1 MKATGIVRR
10 IDDLGRVVIPK
21 EIRRTLK
28 IREGMPMEIFTDV
41 SGEVILK
48 KYSPVG
54 EMSTLAQAYAEALV
68 SLTGQAAA
76 VCDTEQVIA
85 LAGPAKKE
93 ALHKALSPQLYHQR
107 GENCAGGPGD
117 PRRRAGSVPGGFSRR
132 PYGRGDAAERG
143 PLPRQGQRGN
153 TGKPAGGF
161 HVPFQTAG
169 SVTASLVSFPKMPDN
184 PGETAGGF
192 WSI

>member
-54 EMSTLAQAYAEALV
+54 EMSQLAQAYAEALV
-68 SLTGQAAA
+68 NLTGMGAA

-85 LAGPAKKE
+85 VAGPVKKDL
-93 ALHKALSPQLYHQR
+93 LHKPVSPQLEELVQGKKSFVTN
-107 GENCAGGPGD
+107 GENTILVAHSLPAAALTVF
-117 PRRRAGSVPGGFSRR
+117 PVVSV
-132 PYGRGDAAERG
+132 GDAMGAVMLIKGEKSPAKISGEAAESVKAAAMF
-143 PLPRQGQRGN
+143 LSRQLE
-153 TGKPAGGF
+153 A
-161 HVPFQTAG
+161 
-169 SVTASLVSFPKMPDN
+169 
-184 PGETAGGF
+184 
-192 WSI
+192 

>member
-54 EMSTLAQAYAEALV
+54 EMSTLAQAYAGVLV

-76 VCDTEQVIA
+76 VCDTEQIIA
-85 LAGPAKKE
+85 VAGPAKKE
-93 ALHKALSPQLYHQR
+93 PLHKPLSPQLDELSR
-107 GENCAGGPGD
+107 GSGPSPPRGRTRCRWPKGW
-117 PRRRAGSVPGGFSRR
+117 PRRLWRCSPWWLRATPW
-132 PYGRGDAAERG
+132 
-143 PLPRQGQRGN
+143 GQC
-153 TGKPAGGF
+153 F
-161 HVPFQTAG
+161 Y
-169 SVTASLVSFPKMPDN
+169 
-184 PGETAGGF
+184 
-192 WSI
+192 

>member
-48 KYSPVG
+48 KYSPIG
-54 EMSTLAQAYAEALV
+54 EMSALAQAYAEALV
-68 SLTGQAAA
+68 TLTGQAAA
-76 VCDTEQVIA
+76 VCDGEQVIA

-93 ALHKALSPQLYHQR
+93 LLRKPLSPQLEELVQNRGQFVGANGGSLRVAQGAPGAGMAGFPVVAAGDPMGAVLILR
-107 GENCAGGPGD
+107 GERSPAKLGGEALESL
-117 PRRRAGSVPGGFSRR
+117 RA
-132 PYGRGDAAERG
+132 
-143 PLPRQGQRGN
+143 
-153 TGKPAGGF
+153 
-161 HVPFQTAG
+161 
-169 SVTASLVSFPKMPDN
+169 ASLFLSRQL
-184 PGETAGGF
+184 EA
-192 WSI
+192 

>member
-48 KYSPVG
+48 KYSPIG
-54 EMSTLAQAYAEALV
+54 EMSALAQAYAEALV
-68 SLTGQAAA
+68 TLTGQAAA
-76 VCDTEQVIA
+76 VCDGEQVIA

-93 ALHKALSPQLYHQR
+93 LLRKPLSPQLEELVQNRGQFVGANGGSLPVAQGAPGAAMAAFPVVAAGDPMGAVLILR
-107 GENCAGGPGD
+107 GERSPAKLGGEALESL
-117 PRRRAGSVPGGFSRR
+117 RA
-132 PYGRGDAAERG
+132 
-143 PLPRQGQRGN
+143 
-153 TGKPAGGF
+153 
-161 HVPFQTAG
+161 
-169 SVTASLVSFPKMPDN
+169 ASLFLSRQL
-184 PGETAGGF
+184 EA
-192 WSI
+192 

>member
-54 EMSTLAQAYAEALV
+54 EMSQLAQSYAEALV
-68 SLTGQAAA
+68 NLTGLGAA
-76 VCDTEQVIA
+76 VCDTE
-85 LAGPAKKE
+85 L
-93 ALHKALSPQLYHQR
+93 LHKQVSVQMEELVQGRRSFVTNGESTVLAAQGFPAAALTVFPVVSS
-107 GENCAGGPGD
+107 GD
-117 PRRRAGSVPGGFSRR
+117 PMGAVMLIKGEKSPPKIGGEAVESAKAAAMFLSRQL
-132 PYGRGDAAERG
+132 E
-143 PLPRQGQRGN
+143 
-153 TGKPAGGF
+153 
-161 HVPFQTAG
+161 
-169 SVTASLVSFPKMPDN
+169 S
-184 PGETAGGF
+184 
-192 WSI
+192 

>member
-28 IREGMPMEIFTDV
+28 IREGMPMEIFTDS

-54 EMSTLAQAYAEALV
+54 EMEPLAQSYAETL
-68 SLTGQAAA
+68 SSMTGYGIA
-76 VCDTEQVIA
+76 VTDTEQIIA

-93 ALHKALSPQLYHQR
+93 LMKKAIAPQIDECISTKEIFRSSKDETLLVSKDIPAAAVLVY
-107 GENCAGGPGD
+107 PIV
-117 PRRRAGSVPGGFSRR
+117 SM
-132 PYGRGDAAERG
+132 GDAM
-143 PLPRQGQRGN
+143 
-153 TGKPAGGF
+153 
-161 HVPFQTAG
+161 G
-169 SVTASLVSFPKMPDN
+169 SIILIKGEKSPPTVSDEVFDKTRSACMFLASQLDD
-184 PGETAGGF
+184 
-192 WSI
+192 

>member
-28 IREGMPMEIFTDV
+28 IREGMPMEIFTEV

-54 EMSTLAQAYAEALV
+54 EMAALAQAYAETLV
-68 SLTGQAAA
+68 GLTGRAAA

-85 LAGPAKKE
+85 LAGPAKKDLLRRGLSSQLEELVRGRRAFAARGKE
-93 ALHKALSPQLYHQR
+93 ALPVAQGAAAAAEAAFPVAAHGDPMGAVLLLR
-107 GENCAGGPGD
+107 GEGD
-117 PRRRAGSVPGGFSRR
+117 APLPGGALESARAAAMFLSRQL
-132 PYGRGDAAERG
+132 E
-143 PLPRQGQRGN
+143 
-153 TGKPAGGF
+153 
-161 HVPFQTAG
+161 V
-169 SVTASLVSFPKMPDN
+169 
-184 PGETAGGF
+184 
-192 WSI
+192 